1 MEEFI
6 EDGEEA
12 DHLHVQIQE
21 MLETNTKLSLPIDEN
36 EETPEM
42 VIDGLDEAE
51 VASSAVS
58 DVEETESEEK
68 SGQNGSGNLSF
79 EVNDEEGILLFG
91 LGGKEGNYV
100 YAEIDGTRFDCTVEG
115 DTAACNINGAPQKGK
130 VNLYDKKTNQLLFS
144 YAYEYAYEHAW
155 EGQKKDQGNDGEHL
169 EDGGGGMGKNKDSKD
184 K

>member
-1 MEEFI
+1 MDGYQQHTELLTQTMDRLQAEDPEEAVKLRLELKEKLQEQARLMEAFI

-21 MLETNTKLSLPIDEN
+21 MLETNTKLSLRIDEN
-36 EETPEM
+36 EETPETG
-42 VIDGLDEAE
+42 IDGLDEAE

-115 DTAACNINGAPQKGK
+115 DTAACNINGAPQKRK
-130 VNLYDKKTNQLLFS
+130 SQPIR
-144 YAYEYAYEHAW
+144 
-155 EGQKKDQGNDGEHL
+155 
-169 EDGGGGMGKNKDSKD
+169 
-184 K
+184 